1 MHPTSNT
8 SAVLYFWKGKNRF
21 GKILQGKVTAESETD
36 LASRLKQQGIL
47 VSKIRLA
54 QPVFFHYCTIIRQ
67 WISVHQKL
75 RSSDLTAILRQLSL
89 LLSAHI
95 PLIQALEVI
104 GENDHPIPEKIRHIL
119 KNCQMQIQSGYPLS
133 QALGQ
138 YPQYFSSLF
147 CRWIEAGE
155 RSGTLDTLLEY
166 WVNYQEKNAIIQQKI
181 KKALM
186 YPLFIIVITM
196 MVAIILL
203 INVVP
208 EFEKLFHQFHAQLP
222 LLTRYILKISYGI
235 QHFGIPVGIISII
248 IFGGV
253 WWLRCHF
260 SMLSYGWD
268 YVILKIP
275 FSGKLIQEALMARF
289 TRALSIMLL
298 AGFPLSEALQWT
310 SSAVI
315 QNAVFIR
322 QMNALKKAITS
333 GITLNHA
340 MSESSL
346 FPALLKQMTSIG
358 EASGTLDQTLS
369 KTADFY
375 EKKIMNTMD
384 NLGQLLEPI
393 LMVVLGI
400 LAGGFILAMY
410 LPIFKMGE
418 LF

>member
-8 SAVLYFWKGKNRF
+8 STVLYYWKGKNRL
-21 GKILQGKVTAESETD
+21 GKKLQGKVIAENEVD
-36 LASRLKQQGIL
+36 LALRLKQQGIL
-47 VSKIRLA
+47 VLKIRVA
-54 QPVFFHYCTIIRQ
+54 QPVFYHYWNAFQQ
-67 WISVHQKL
+67 WNSAHQKL

-89 LLSAHI
+89 LLSANI
-95 PLIQALEVI
+95 PLIQALDVI
-104 GENDHPIPEKIRHIL
+104 GQNDHPIPEKMRQIL
-119 KNCQMQIQSGYPLS
+119 KNCQAQIQAGHPLS
-133 QALGQ
+133 QALEH
-138 YPQYFSSLF
+138 YPQYFSPLF

-155 RSGTLDTLLEY
+155 RSGTLDVLLEY
-166 WVNYQEKNAIIQQKI
+166 WVNHQEKNEMIRQKI
-181 KKALM
+181 KKALT
-186 YPLFIIVITM
+186 YPLFIIGTTIL
-196 MVAIILL
+196 VAIILL

-208 EFEKLFHQFHAQLP
+208 EFEKLFHQFHAELP
-222 LLTRYILKISYGI
+222 ALTRYVLKISYGI
-235 QHFGIPVGIISII
+235 QHFGLPIGIVSVGIMS
-248 IFGGV
+248 GL
-253 WWLRCHF
+253 WWMRRYFF
-260 SMLSYGWD
+260 SLSYGWD
-268 YVILKIP
+268 YIILNIP
-275 FSGKLIQEALMARF
+275 FSGKLIQEASMARF
-289 TRALSIMLL
+289 TRALSIMLS

-315 QNAVFIR
+315 QNGVFIR
-322 QMNALKKAITS
+322 QINALKKAIIS

-340 MSESSL
+340 MSESAL
-346 FPALLKQMTSIG
+346 FPALLKQMTAIG

-410 LPIFKMGE
+410 LPIFQMGE